1 MTNKMQDQLD
11 AVLPERLILENPLKQ
26 RILHQAH
33 QRLDAEAL
41 QKRLT
46 LKPLMTA
53 AAFVVVAGVLAV
65 PYVEQG
71 QQKHAF
77 QEALY
82 EEKIQKVVVPN
93 VAYPNLINS
102 IYVEENSE
110 IIHTDEKGIYS
121 YSINDKTETVL
132 VPPSETI
139 EFSSVS
145 LEASENWVV
154 WGNSE
159 IHILNRK
166 TGKEHVLLEDYI
178 EVQLIGDQIL
188 YLAITDHPVYYL
200 YDLETNLKIKL
211 HDMNG
216 NGISVTNVR
225 NDRAAIVEVLEGE
238 TGSSAHVSIYNLESR
253 KLWQTYKI
261 PYESVS
267 YLTLED
273 DRMYGQFSYNGSDF
287 SLGYLDLNTGKVHM
301 LDIPG
306 NSAYA
311 IYDDFLALSVNEG
324 DSDTVKLF
332 HLKEDTAEEIKTL
345 NGVGERLVKPRFN
358 DSGKLIVNGEGQ
370 KTPLY
375 IIDTKKLQ
383 DN

>member
-1 MTNKMQDQLD
+1 MTNKVKNQLN
-11 AVLPERLILENPLKQ
+11 AALPERLILEDTVKQ
-26 RILHQAH
+26 RILLQAH
-33 QRLDAEAL
+33 QRLDAEVVPK
-41 QKRLT
+41 QLT

-53 AAFVVVAGVLAV
+53 TAFVVLAGVLAV
-65 PYVEQG
+65 PYVEQE
-71 QQKHAF
+71 QQERAF
-77 QEALY
+77 QEALSS
-82 EEKIQKVVVPN
+82 EQIQKVVVPN
-93 VAYPNLINS
+93 VSYPSLINS
-102 IYVEENSE
+102 IYVEENNE

-121 YSINDKTETVL
+121 YSINNQTETVL
-132 VPPSETI
+132 VVPSETI

-145 LEASENWVV
+145 LEANENWVI

-211 HDMNG
+211 HDING
-216 NGISVTNVR
+216 NGISVTDVR
-225 NDRAAIVEVLEGE
+225 NDRAAMVEELEGE
-238 TGSSAHVSIYNLESR
+238 SGSSAYVSIYNLESR

-261 PYESVS
+261 PYGSVS
-267 YLTLED
+267 YLTLDD
-273 DRMYGQFSYNGSDF
+273 DRMYGQFSNNGNDF
-287 SLGYLDLNTGKVHM
+287 SLGYLDLDTGKVHM
-301 LDIPG
+301 LDVPG

-311 IYDDFLALSVNEG
+311 IYDNFLALSVNKG

-332 HLKEDTAEEIKTL
+332 HLKEDTGKEIKTL

-370 KTPLY
+370 RTPLY
-375 IIDTKKLQ
+375 IIDTQHLQ
-383 DN
+383 KD